1 MQATTHAPG
10 GAQKR
15 NADVRRV
22 LWIVLGLNLLIAAI
36 KLTVGSLTGSLAIL
50 ADAFHSLI
58 DSSSNVV
65 GLLGVWVAGRPAD
78 SNHPYGHQ
86 RYETMAALG
95 IGVMLALAAYEIGSA
110 VVNRLWGGGEIP
122 LADPVA
128 IAVMAGTFLANV
140 VIVMYETRAGRRLNS
155 PVLLAD
161 AQHTRTDL
169 FVTTSVVAAL
179 IGARLGWVW
188 LDPLV
193 ALGVVVLLVRAAW
206 TIMNSAALTLTDAA
220 VLDPKSVEDIARAVP
235 GVTAVRGV
243 RSRNRGDGAW
253 VDLAIEVDSVMDTAQ
268 AHAVACEVER
278 RLGTTLTG
286 VAETFVHVEPVTPT
300 ERGWAHLSAQ
310 LRGLADG
317 LGLGLH
323 DLNAHAEP
331 DGRVSV
337 EMHIEVDAQLS
348 LGGAHALVDEFE
360 SRARAAFPGVA
371 DVVTHIEP
379 LKEIIEDE
387 AGRIERAE
395 ALTAAIRTTTDAVA
409 GEGTCHDVVLHNV
422 GGHLLATLHVSQPDA
437 LPISEAHALAER
449 IERALHQVL
458 PELSRTVVH
467 VEPA

>member
-1 MQATTHAPG
+1 MHATQAPI
-10 GAQKR
+10 GASQR
-15 NADVRRV
+15 NAGVQRV
-22 LWIVLGLNLLIAAI
+22 LWVVLGLNLLIAVI
-36 KLTVGSLTGSLAIL
+36 KLVAGFLTGSLAIL

-78 SNHPYGHQ
+78 ANHPYGHQ

-95 IGVMLALAAYEIGSA
+95 IGVMLALAAYEIGSG
-110 VVNRLWGGGEIP
+110 VIDRLVGGGTIP
-122 LADPVA
+122 IAEPAA
-128 IAVMAGTFLANV
+128 IVVMAGTFVANLI
-140 VIVMYETRAGRRLNS
+140 IVWYETREGRRLNS

-179 IGARLGWVW
+179 IGARFGWTW

-206 TIMNSAALTLTDAA
+206 GIVTSASLTLTDAA
-220 VLDPKSVEDIARAVP
+220 VLDPDIVEQVARAVP

-253 VDLAIEVDSVMDTAQ
+253 VDLAIEVDAVMDTAQ

-278 RLGTTLTG
+278 RLAVALPG

-300 ERGWAHLSAQ
+300 ERGWAHLAAQ

-337 EMHIEVDAQLS
+337 EMHIEVDARLS
-348 LGGAHALVDEFE
+348 LGEAHTLVDEFE
-360 SRARAAFPGVA
+360 ARARASFPRVA

-379 LKEIIEDE
+379 LVEVIEDE

-395 ALTAAIRTTTDAVA
+395 VLVAAIRTTTDALSGA
-409 GEGTCHDVVLHNV
+409 GTCHDIVLHNV
-422 GGHLLATLHVSQPDA
+422 GGHLLATLHVSQSDA
-437 LPISEAHALAER
+437 LPISDAHALAER
-449 IERALHQVL
+449 IERALHQTL

>member
-1 MQATTHAPG
+1 MQANSQVTAS
-10 GAQKR
+10 AQR
-15 NADVRRV
+15 NAGVQRV
-22 LWIVLGLNLLIAAI
+22 LWIVLGLNVLVAVI
-36 KLTVGSLTGSLAIL
+36 KLIVGGLTGSLAIL

-65 GLLGVWVAGRPAD
+65 GLLGVWVSGRPAD
-78 SNHPYGHQ
+78 ANHPYGHQ

-95 IGVMLALAAYEIGSA
+95 IGVMLAIAAFEIGSGIFE
-110 VVNRLWGGGEIP
+110 RLVGGGGS
-122 LADPVA
+122 PVAEPAA
-128 IAVMAGTFLANV
+128 IAVMAATFVANLA
-140 VIVMYETRAGRRLNS
+140 IVWYETREGRRLNS

-179 IGARLGWVW
+179 IGGQLGWTW

-193 ALGVVVLLVRAAW
+193 ALGVVALLVRAAW
-206 TIMNSAALTLTDAA
+206 GIVNSASLTLTDAA
-220 VLDPKSVEDIARAVP
+220 VLDPQTVEAIAGAVP
-235 GVTAVRGV
+235 GVTAVHTV

-253 VDLAIEVDSVMDTAQ
+253 VDLAINVDSAMDTAQ

-278 RLGTTLTG
+278 RLAATVPG

-300 ERGWAHLSAQ
+300 ERGWAHLSAH

-331 DGRVSV
+331 DGRVAI
-337 EMHIEVDAQLS
+337 EMHIEVDSRLT
-348 LGGAHALVDEFE
+348 LGEAHAVVDEFE
-360 SRARAAFPGVA
+360 TRARAAFPGVA

-379 LKEIIEDE
+379 LAELIEDE
-387 AGRIERAE
+387 AGRIERA
-395 ALTAAIRTTTDAVA
+395 DAVTATIRATADSLA
-409 GEGTCHDVVLHNV
+409 GAGACHEIVLHNV
-422 GGHLLATLHVSQPDA
+422 GGHLLVTLHVSQPGT
-437 LPISEAHALAER
+437 LPISDAHALAER
-449 IERALHQVL
+449 IERALHRAV